1 MEYKIVS
8 AIIIGY
14 LLGSIPFSYIV
25 TRLKKGVDIRK
36 IGGGNAGALNTYR
49 EVGPVYGIGVLAA
62 DIAKGA
68 FAVLIAK
75 WLDVSLAWVCVAGFA
90 AVVGHNWPVFL
101 QFRGGKGAATV
112 IGALLALTP
121 VPLLITGGIVLV
133 LIAIT
138 HNVRLSLGALVLTPL
153 FTWIF
158 YDDSF
163 TYIMYGVGLLVFIGL
178 VTAVSL
184 KTELADENVKRN
196 LIIEKDHRF
205 WHKKK
210 AR

>member
-1 MEYKIVS
+1 MEYKIIS

-25 TRLKKGVDIRK
+25 TRIKKGVDIRK

-49 EVGPVYGIGVLAA
+49 EVGPAYGIGVLAA
-62 DIAKGA
+62 DIGKGA

-90 AVVGHNWPVFL
+90 AVVGHNWPIFL

-121 VPLLITGGIVLV
+121 EPLLIAGGIVLV

-138 HNVRLSLGALVLTPL
+138 HNVRLSLGALILTPA
-153 FTWIF
+153 FTPIF
-158 YDDSF
+158 YDDSL
-163 TYIMYGVGLLVFIGL
+163 TYILYGIGLLVFIGL

-205 WHKKK
+205 WQKKK